1 MEMDLSE
8 IGIRS
13 VTNIEFSGE
22 GINKKFPPM
31 PQCNILPWMFFT
43 RSFGSVDKELT
54 ERSSE
59 VLDKYSK
66 KSLDM
71 RPYMNDNPM
80 TVSV

>member
-1 MEMDLSE
+1 MDLSE

-13 VTNIEFSGE
+13 VTDIEFSGKRMNE
-22 GINKKFPPM
+22 KYPPM
-31 PQCNILPWMFFT
+31 PQCNILPWVFFT
-43 RSFGSVDKELT
+43 RGFTSVDKELT

-59 VLDKYSK
+59 VLDKFAK
-66 KSLDM
+66 KSLDL